1 MKYNKSPWGYFLLFI
16 LFSTTSYGQ
25 HPTGELVNK
34 SIILRSDFP
43 SKSVVVTNIAD
54 YGMGDFSPLL
64 IAGSWTDKGKN
75 LECRSLL
82 EFNYTTLPEILIN
95 DPSLL
100 HSAELILYPV
110 NTSDPAN
117 DLKKR
122 GKFIVKR
129 VIEKWED
136 SLIVWDNQPLTDSS
150 LQVTIDIKVKN
161 KKNPVA
167 IDVTKLVKDMLR
179 LGNKGFMICPENS
192 REPSIASAELFASP
206 KNENEKLRPILVIDY
221 KYLAGSSVTQPL
233 NSGGGRAQ
241 QLRLQQNPP
250 NRTQKS
256 NQVNN

>member
-1 MKYNKSPWGYFLLFI
+1 MKYNKSPWGYCLLFI
-16 LFSTTSYGQ
+16 LFSTKSYGQ
-25 HPTGELVNK
+25 PTGELVNK

-43 SKSVVVTNIAD
+43 PKSVLVTNITD

-82 EFNYTTLPEILIN
+82 EFYYTTLPEILIN
-95 DPSLL
+95 DPTLL

-117 DLKKR
+117 NLKKR
-122 GKFIVKR
+122 GKFILKR
-129 VIEKWED
+129 VTEKWED

-192 REPSIASAELFASP
+192 AELSIASAELFGSP

-221 KYLAGSSVTQPL
+221 KYLAGSSVTQPP
-233 NSGGGRAQ
+233 NNGGGRAQ